1 MANNKNIRD
10 KIDINNFVINY
21 VIRGIMINPSD
32 NIIMWAINQIEDPT
46 LSVSSEQSNS
56 VDALG
61 SVLASF
67 NRGKTAEFS
76 ANQCIFDLSLFAAQ
90 SGTEKKVASKDNI
103 IIVPMFETLEIPIT
117 YINLE
122 TEDDV
127 PLITNDGVFLTDGTE
142 SEITVAKLKNIPINT
157 PNVIY
162 KMKNDGT
169 LGNKMFYSAELSEG
183 SYTYSNGIL
192 SFLKQDVNYK
202 DKYLVI
208 YEYESNSAISVSN
221 TAIDLPKH
229 GRFILEVLGCDVC
242 DQSTLIH
249 AYLIFPNAVLD
260 ANVDL
265 NFTTDGKHPFTIFA
279 RQNMCDKEKV
289 LFRLVIPEQE

>member
-103 IIVPMFETLEIPIT
+103 IIVPMFETLEMPIT

-127 PLITNDGVFLTDGTE
+127 SLITNDGVFLTDGTE

-242 DQSTLIH
+242 DQSTLIY

>member
-67 NRGKTAEFS
+67 NKGKTAEFS

-103 IIVPMFETLEIPIT
+103 IIVPMFETLEMPIT

-127 PLITNDGVFLTDGTE
+127 SLITNDGVFLTDGTE

-242 DQSTLIH
+242 DQSTLIY

>member
-1 MANNKNIRD
+1 
-10 KIDINNFVINY
+10 
-21 VIRGIMINPSD
+21 MINPSD

-67 NRGKTAEFS
+67 NKGKTAEFS

-127 PLITNDGVFLTDGTE
+127 PLITNNGVFLTDGTE

-289 LFRLVIPEQE
+289 LFGLF

>member
-67 NRGKTAEFS
+67 NKGKTAEFS

-127 PLITNDGVFLTDGTE
+127 PLITNNGVFLTDGTE

>member
-289 LFRLVIPEQE
+289 LFRLVIPE